1 MTDRKRL
8 PRTLYT
14 IRPGQVFPTRWRDHI
29 GPLRVMAGPAEGYV
43 MVRRPRAY
51 PFVLPVPVLLN
62 AAQHPTHGPF
72 ELVEAS

>member
-1 MTDRKRL
+1 MTDRQRL

-29 GPLRVMAGPAEGYV
+29 SPLSVMAGPADGYV
-43 MVRRPRAY
+43 MVRRPRAM

-62 AAQHPTHGPF
+62 ASTDQTLGPF
-72 ELVEAS
+72 ELGGN